1 MGAVYAASRRAFI
14 LCDSFIRR
22 IAPSLGVDVGDLPD
36 VAQLPALSTPNPANA
51 TTPSFT
57 FMPGGNGNGN
67 GGEASDAAWG

>member
-1 MGAVYAASRRAFI
+1 M
-14 LCDSFIRR
+14 
-22 IAPSLGVDVGDLPD
+22 GVDVGDLPD